1 MVRKLLSL
9 SGIGESGAWLL
20 VYEIFGWRRF
30 QNRRQVA
37 GISDLTPTP
46 YDSGDSTREQGIS
59 KAGNR
64 RLRRM
69 LVELAWC
76 WLRWQRD
83 SALTRWFWQRFGHG
97 HSRLRKI
104 GIVAVARK
112 LLVALWKYL
121 ERDEVPAG
129 ARVVPWRSKVNGR
142 KTQAVA

>member
-1 MVRKLLSL
+1 MLS
-9 SGIGESGAWLL
+9 
-20 VYEIFGWRRF
+20 
-30 QNRRQVA
+30 
-37 GISDLTPTP
+37 
-46 YDSGDSTREQGIS
+46 
-59 KAGNR
+59 
-64 RLRRM
+64 
-69 LVELAWC
+69 
-76 WLRWQRD
+76 
-83 SALTRWFWQRFGHG
+83 LTRWFWQRFGHG